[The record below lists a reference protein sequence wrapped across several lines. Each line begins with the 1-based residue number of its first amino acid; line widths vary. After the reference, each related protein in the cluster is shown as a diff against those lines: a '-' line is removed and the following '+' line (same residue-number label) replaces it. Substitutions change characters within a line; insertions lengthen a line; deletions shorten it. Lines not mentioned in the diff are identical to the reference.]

1 MSSASCNTGCQSVA
15 PFTDWLRCQS
25 LPGPDG
31 TIPPRQAGT
40 ALLHPWSGGGCTH
53 TLVGPPHRIVDGV
66 QIWLFSGH
74 AAYRIRTARFLNEW
88 YMWQYELHPPH
99 LINVAT
105 LPCESQNTKNVV
117 LQQDITK
124 ENCITYIIASSKW
137 TRAIMCL
144 KFTYLACMKHRRPVK
159 MLDANLF
166 WLWPERHQCW
176 HDHLRSC
183 VHVDGGHFECMLWPE
198 CSFIRFTRTFYETV
212 NVIWCM

>member
-31 TIPPRQAGT
+31 PIPPRQAGT

-74 AAYRIRTARFLNEW
+74 AAYRIRIATFLNEW

-159 MLDANLF
+159 MLDANF
-166 WLWPERHQCW
+166 DRNVINAGMTIW
-176 HDHLRSC
+176 DH
-183 VHVDGGHFECMLWPE
+183 VCMLMVDTLNACSDLNVHLYDSPE
-198 CSFIRFTRTFYETV
+198 HFMKLS
-212 NVIWCM
+212 M